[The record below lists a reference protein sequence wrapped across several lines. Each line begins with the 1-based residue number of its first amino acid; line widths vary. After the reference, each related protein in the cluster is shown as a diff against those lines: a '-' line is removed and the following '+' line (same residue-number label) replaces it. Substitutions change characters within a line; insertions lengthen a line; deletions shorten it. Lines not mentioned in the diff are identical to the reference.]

1 MGQQRNDPLPS
12 IEKANRR
19 GQLAQAISA
28 ENHAIKPHRPQEMM
42 DSRNSRSSS
51 RISNWAGQFSCR
63 PRCIHHASNRTEVQ
77 VALEKAAA
85 AGRRLRVFGAGR
97 SPSDIAMSDQDL
109 LIIDGMNRIIAVNAA
124 SGRVLVEA
132 GARLCDI
139 TEAVAPH
146 GLAFPVLGSIS
157 EQSIAGAI
165 ATATH
170 GTGIGVGCLSSLVEE
185 IEMVTPDGEIM
196 RLSADRNANIFDALR
211 CGLGTIGV
219 ITKLTLKLVPAFDLE
234 VVEQEAPLET
244 ILSQLPERLKLDHYR
259 FWYLP
264 HADRAWE
271 WKATRTQP
279 SSGQLPP
286 RRSLAAWLRN
296 RVLGGHVYEAMLYLC
311 SFVPALLPAIN
322 RCYCNIFLRKPRS
335 SRDRSD
341 RQFNFDCLFKQHV
354 NEWAIPVERT
364 AEALRGLRGLIAD
377 RGFRVHLP
385 IEVRFVKGD
394 DVWLSPSYGRDS
406 CYIGIIAYIPFGRK
420 TTNHDAYFAAFEAL
434 MAGLDGRPHWAKRF
448 GPGADWLSQ
457 RYPRWSDFQRIRRQL
472 DPDARLTNSYT
483 DRVLGPVIFEP
494 SSGAEQSCQSM
505 SQ

>member
-1 MGQQRNDPLPS
+1 MEKTHRHGQPALT
-12 IEKANRR
+12 IA
-19 GQLAQAISA
+19 L
-28 ENHAIKPHRPQEMM
+28 ENHAAKSNGVQEMM
-42 DSRNSRSSS
+42 NSRNSRFSP

-63 PRCIHHASNRTEVQ
+63 PRCIHRASNRTEVQ
-77 VALEKAAA
+77 VALEKATA
-85 AGRRLRVFGAGR
+85 AGSRLRVLGAGR

-109 LIIDGMNRIIAVNAA
+109 LIIDGMNKVIAINAA

-196 RLSADRNANIFDALR
+196 RLSAARDADIFNAVR

-234 VVEQEAPLET
+234 VSEQESSLDT
-244 ILSQLPERLKLDHYR
+244 ILSQLPERLKFDHYR

-271 WKATRTQP
+271 WRATRTQP
-279 SSGQLPP
+279 SPGQHPPP
-286 RRSLAAWLRN
+286 RSLIAWLRN
-296 RVLGGHVYEAMLYLC
+296 RLLGVHVYEAMLYLC
-311 SFVPALLPAIN
+311 SFVPALLPVIN
-322 RCYCNIFLRKPRS
+322 RYYCHTFLRIPRL
-335 SRDRSD
+335 SRNRSD

-364 AEALRGLRGLIAD
+364 AEALRGLRALIAD

-394 DVWLSPSYGRDS
+394 DIWLSPSYGRDS
-406 CYIGIIAYIPFGRK
+406 CYIGVIAYIPFGRK
-420 TTNHDAYFAAFEAL
+420 TTNHEAYFEAFEAL
-434 MAGLDGRPHWAKRF
+434 MADLDGRPHWAKRF
-448 GPGADWLSQ
+448 GPDATWLSQ
-457 RYPRWSDFQRIRRQL
+457 RYPRWADFQKIRRQL

-483 DRVLGPVIFEP
+483 DRVLGPVTFDT
-494 SSGAEQSCQSM
+494 SNGAERPCQSM